1 MRKHVGKVEVL
12 VYPVYCYTTD
22 TRLTNPI
29 LNVIEL
35 FEINKK
41 YWVFNGYTFPRV
53 RKKKGIYWSCYN
65 YSVFHMT

>member
-35 FEINKK
+35 FKINKK
-41 YWVFNGYTFPRV
+41 YWVLLFQGLER
-53 RKKKGIYWSCYN
+53 RKGCSAGHIGHA
-65 YSVFHMT
+65 FL